1 MACQFFNT
9 NTLAVSAIRKFEVVQ
24 VNLAWSHLP
33 RICEYTSQDA
43 RDWLECQKIFL
54 SLPLV
59 FKPECLLISF
69 YTPNELLNNVYS
81 PPFVIYLDFEQQ
93 ARVREKVYNIIL
105 DDVKD
110 SR

>member
-1 MACQFFNT
+1 MPK
-9 NTLAVSAIRKFEVVQ
+9 TLSFA
-24 VNLAWSHLP
+24 
-33 RICEYTSQDA
+33 
-43 RDWLECQKIFL
+43 
-54 SLPLV
+54 PLV
-59 FKPECLLISF
+59 LKPECLLISF